1 MVRAAKPPNPALC
14 SPGLDCLNAA
24 MTNPLDVV
32 AIGNALVDVLAHS
45 DDDFLASRSIEKGS
59 MSLIN
64 AEQADDRY
72 AQMGPGKECS
82 GGSAAN
88 TVAGIASLGGKP
100 GFIGKVADD
109 QLGKIFKH
117 DITAL
122 GVEFAGNPTE
132 SANSTGRCLV
142 LVTPDAQRTMQTF
155 LGSAGEVSPADVDE
169 SLIQRAQVTYF
180 EGYLWDAPPAKQ
192 AYLKAAE
199 IAHAAKKK
207 VSLTLSDKFCVDR
220 HRAEF
225 LDLVHGHIDILFA
238 NESEIVAL
246 YESGNFDAAVTAV
259 RGKCDVAVL
268 TRSEKGALIVTPDET
283 IEVAAQPVAK
293 VEDTTGAGDLFAA
306 GFLYGYTHGRP
317 LAEAGK
323 IAAICAAEII
333 SHVGARPEANLAELV
348 AKHV

>member
-1 MVRAAKPPNPALC
+1 
-14 SPGLDCLNAA
+14 
-24 MTNPLDVV
+24 MTNSLDVV

-45 DDDFLASRSIEKGS
+45 DDEFLAGRGIEKGS

-64 AEQADDRY
+64 AEQAETLY
-72 AQMGPGKECS
+72 GQMGPGVECS

-88 TVAGIASLGGKP
+88 TVAGIASLGGKA
-100 GFIGKVADD
+100 GFIGKVASD

-122 GVEFAGNPTE
+122 GVEFNTEPTHDTNP
-132 SANSTGRCLV
+132 TGRCLV
-142 LVTPDAQRTMQTF
+142 FVTPDAQRTMQTF
-155 LGSAGEVSPADVDE
+155 LGSAGEVGPADVDAE
-169 SLIQRAQVTYF
+169 LIQRAQVTYF

-192 AYLKAAE
+192 AYIKAAE
-199 IAHAAKKK
+199 IAHAANKK

-238 NESEIVAL
+238 NEQEICAL
-246 YESGNFDAAVTAV
+246 YEVATFDEAVEAV
-259 RGKCDVAVL
+259 RGKCEVAVL
-268 TRSEKGALIVTPDET
+268 TRSEKGAVIVTPDET
-283 IEVAAQPVAK
+283 ISVSAQPVDK

-306 GFLYGYTHGRP
+306 GFLYAYTHGKS
-317 LAEAGK
+317 LAESGK
-323 IAAICAAEII
+323 IASICAAEII

-348 AKHV
+348 AKHT

>member
-1 MVRAAKPPNPALC
+1 
-14 SPGLDCLNAA
+14 
-24 MTNPLDVV
+24 MTNSLDVV

-45 DDDFLASRSIEKGS
+45 DDDFLAGRSIEKGS

-64 AEQADDRY
+64 AEQADALY
-72 AQMGPGKECS
+72 AQMGPGVECS

-88 TVAGIASLGGKP
+88 TVAGIASLGGKA
-100 GFIGKVADD
+100 GFIGNVAGD

-117 DITAL
+117 DITSL
-122 GVEFAGNPTE
+122 GVEFSSEPTHDTNP
-132 SANSTGRCLV
+132 TGRCLV
-142 LVTPDAQRTMQTF
+142 FVTPDAQRTMQTF
-155 LGSAGEVSPADVDE
+155 LGSAGEVSPADVDPA
-169 SLIQRAQVTYF
+169 LIQRAQVTYF

-199 IAHAAKKK
+199 IAHAANKK

-225 LDLVHGHIDILFA
+225 LDLVHGHIDVLFA
-238 NESEIVAL
+238 NEDEIVAL
-246 YESGNFDAAVTAV
+246 YEAGNFDVAVTAV

-283 IEVAAQPVAK
+283 IEVSAHPVAK

-306 GFLYGYTHGRP
+306 GFLYGYTHGKP
-317 LAEAGK
+317 LADCGK

-348 AKHV
+348 AKHA

>member
-1 MVRAAKPPNPALC
+1 
-14 SPGLDCLNAA
+14 
-24 MTNPLDVV
+24 MTNSLDVV

-45 DDDFLASRSIEKGS
+45 DDEFLASRSIEKGS

-64 AEQADDRY
+64 AEQADALY
-72 AQMGPGKECS
+72 AQMGPGVECS

-88 TVAGIASLGGKP
+88 TVAGIASLGGRA
-100 GFIGKVADD
+100 GFIGKVAGD
-109 QLGKIFKH
+109 QLGKIFRH
-117 DITAL
+117 DITSL
-122 GVEFAGNPTE
+122 GVEFSSEPTHDTNP
-132 SANSTGRCLV
+132 TGRCLV
-142 LVTPDAQRTMQTF
+142 FVTPDAQRTMQTF
-155 LGSAGEVSPADVDE
+155 LGSAGEVSPSDVDAA
-169 SLIQRAQVTYF
+169 LIQRAQVTYF

-199 IAHAAKKK
+199 IAHAANKK

-238 NESEIVAL
+238 NENEIVAL

-283 IEVAAQPVAK
+283 IEVKAHPVDK

-306 GFLYGYTHGRP
+306 GFLYGYTHGKP
-317 LAEAGK
+317 LADCGR

-348 AKHV
+348 AKHA

>member
-1 MVRAAKPPNPALC
+1 
-14 SPGLDCLNAA
+14 
-24 MTNPLDVV
+24 MTNSLDVV

-45 DDDFLASRSIEKGS
+45 DDDFLTGRGIEKGS

-64 AEQADDRY
+64 AEQAETLY
-72 AQMGPGKECS
+72 GQMGPGVECS

-88 TVAGIASLGGKP
+88 TVAGIASLGGKA
-100 GFIGKVADD
+100 GFIGKVAGD

-122 GVEFAGNPTE
+122 GVEFSTEPTHDTNP
-132 SANSTGRCLV
+132 TGRCLV
-142 LVTPDAQRTMQTF
+142 FVSPDAQRTMQTF
-155 LGSAGEVSPADVDE
+155 LGSAGEVGPNDVDAE
-169 SLIQRAQVTYF
+169 LIQRAQVTYF

-192 AYLKAAE
+192 AYIKAAD
-199 IAHAAKKK
+199 IAHAANKK

-225 LDLVHGHIDILFA
+225 LDLVHGHIDVLFA
-238 NESEIVAL
+238 NEQEICAL
-246 YESGNFDAAVTAV
+246 YEVATFDAAVEAV

-268 TRSEKGALIVTPDET
+268 TRSEKGAVIVTPDET
-283 IEVAAQPVAK
+283 ISVSAQPVEK

-306 GFLYGYTHGRP
+306 GFLYGYTHGKS

-348 AKHV
+348 AKHA